1 MEMTTVSEL
10 FEARFGIKPQGD
22 LGETAEGT
30 IKTLLSRRSHRKYKP
45 DPVPDDVLET
55 LLACAQSAPAKSDL
69 QQYSIIVIRD
79 EDVRQAIFELNP
91 KSLWFAHAPISLVF
105 CGDMRRGQQAAA
117 FTGYDYANNTV
128 DTFMNAAVD
137 AALAMMS
144 FMAAAE
150 SIGIGCCAI
159 SNVRTKIYEI
169 SSILKLPEGVYP
181 VAGMGAGWPEEEA
194 MLSMRLPPSVVV
206 HEDQY
211 REDDLERT
219 LKSYDQRRNA
229 RRAIPP
235 DRQMHLDKYGVSDSY
250 GWTENAARRLSIRE
264 RDDFTAF
271 LKDQGFNLD

>member
-1 MEMTTVSEL
+1 MSTISEL
-10 FEARFGIKPQGD
+10 FEERFGLKPENDLNDEAQGAIKS
-22 LGETAEGT
+22 
-30 IKTLLSRRSHRKYKP
+30 ILSRRSYRKFKP
-45 DPVPDDVLET
+45 DPVPEDVIET

-69 QQYSIIVIRD
+69 QQYSIVMLKD
-79 EDVRQAIFELNP
+79 EDVRQAVFELNP
-91 KSLWFAHAPISLVF
+91 KSLWFAHAPVSLVY

-117 FTGYDYANNTV
+117 FTGYDYVNNTV

-159 SNVRTKIYEI
+159 SNVRTKVYEI

-181 VAGMGAGWPEEEA
+181 VAGMAAGWPEGES
-194 MLSMRLPPSVVV
+194 MFSMRLPPSVVV

-211 REDDLERT
+211 REDDLEKE
-219 LKSYDQRRNA
+219 LKSYDTRRNA

-264 RDDFTAF
+264 RDDFTAY
-271 LKDQGFNLD
+271 LKDQGFKLD